1 MAKNKKSYK
10 KKHQSRDKHYGA
22 LVLVFFVAMLGT
34 CGFFAWK
41 QYNSR
46 SQKDDE
52 PAVADSKNIN
62 TAITENKVEGGDE
75 VDTGNSAD
83 AKELALK
90 AAEEQEV
97 ERNENGL
104 KIAEVYVM
112 NVGHDTTNGVVFA
125 SGIITNIVNKS
136 GSCTYTFTN
145 GSETIVEV
153 ASAQP
158 SPKETV
164 CGMVNV
170 DSSRFTPGQ
179 WSVQLNFKSDFAEGD
194 SDATSFTIQ

>member
-62 TAITENKVEGGDE
+62 TAITEEKVEGGDE

-83 AKELALK
+83 VKELALK

-104 KIAEVYVM
+104 KIAEVYIM
-112 NVGHDTTNGVVFA
+112 NVGHDTANGVVFA
-125 SGIITNIVNKS
+125 SGVVTNVVNKS
-136 GSCTYTFTN
+136 GTCTYTFTN
-145 GSETIVEV
+145 GSETVVEV

>member
-83 AKELALK
+83 VKELALK

-104 KIAEVYVM
+104 KIAEVYIM

-125 SGIITNIVNKS
+125 SGVVTNVVNKS
-136 GSCTYTFTN
+136 GTCTYTFTN
-145 GSETIVEV
+145 GSETVVEV

>member
-125 SGIITNIVNKS
+125 SGIITNVVNKS

>member
-62 TAITENKVEGGDE
+62 TAITEEKVEGGDE

-83 AKELALK
+83 VKELALK

-104 KIAEVYVM
+104 KIAEVYIM
-112 NVGHDTTNGVVFA
+112 NVDHDTTNGVVFA
-125 SGIITNIVNKS
+125 SGVVTNVVNKT
-136 GSCTYTFTN
+136 GTCTYTFTN
-145 GSETIVEV
+145 GSETVVEV